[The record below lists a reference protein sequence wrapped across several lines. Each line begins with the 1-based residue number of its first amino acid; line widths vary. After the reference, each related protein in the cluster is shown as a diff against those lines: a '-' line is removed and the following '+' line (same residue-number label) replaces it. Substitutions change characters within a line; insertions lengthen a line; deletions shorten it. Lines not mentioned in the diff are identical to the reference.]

1 MSDQNPSVDLELERR
16 LISAPMCTIN
26 DKHGAERW
34 DLITGICYTPL
45 MFYDRNNMFMYML
58 FDQLI
63 KEGRDITPMSVMA
76 IAGETDWKQ
85 LLKNCQRLR
94 SMKDLGLHTDR
105 RRWQMMNEPWK
116 LFKDMKGDSVLDC
129 IGGPSYL
136 VDSGQYDI
144 RSLKDVKAGAF
155 RVRELWQKRQQIN
168 IFKDSAAA
176 AEKPAAKRSDIAIK
190 SITAI
195 QELENTFDPSRF
207 AGEMIKDYMEAD
219 DYRRETCAQWPY
231 KIKIMG
237 QAMPFKA
244 GRVYVLGALQSR
256 GKTSLGTD
264 IVRETV
270 KWKKTPRGGVL
281 FFSLEMTSD
290 EILMLMM
297 AQTVGAT
304 FEAIENK
311 TLSEKQ
317 LSMIQYL
324 ADEWK
329 EREQL
334 LVNDKPQTIE
344 SLITTIRL
352 HATKHELKTVVID
365 HIHII
370 DKSKGNIET
379 IDHLGHI
386 TRQLKM
392 LAKELNICI
401 IELAM
406 LNRSTNRSGHSKFGN
421 ARGDLEP
428 RMSDLKGS
436 SCIESDA
443 DCVILIHW
451 NGDASAV
458 EGEKSLDLIIGK
470 NRTGACK
477 SFPVTFHV
485 ASGQTFSYR
494 DIGSDEHD

>member
-16 LISAPMCTIN
+16 LIAAPMCTVA

-34 DLITGICYTPL
+34 DLICGICYTPV
-45 MFYDRNNMFMYML
+45 MFFDRNNMFMYML
-58 FDQLI
+58 YDQLI

-94 SMKDLGLHTDR
+94 SMKDLGLHSDK
-105 RRWQMMNEPWK
+105 RRWQMINEPWK
-116 LFKDMKGDSVLDC
+116 VFKDMRGDSVLDC

-136 VDSGQYDI
+136 VDSGLFNI
-144 RSLKDVKAGAF
+144 RSLKDVKSGAF
-155 RVRELWQKRQQIN
+155 RIRELWQKRQQIN
-168 IFKDSAAA
+168 IFRDSVTE
-176 AEKPAAKRSDIAIK
+176 AEKPAAKRSDLAVK

-195 QELENTFDPSRF
+195 QELENTFDPSKF
-207 AGEMIKDYMEAD
+207 AGEMIADYMLAD
-219 DYRRETCAQWPY
+219 DYKRETCAQWPL
-231 KIKIMG
+231 KVMIMD
-237 QAMPFKA
+237 QAMPLKA

-264 IVRETV
+264 IIRETV
-270 KWKKTPRGGVL
+270 KWDKTPRGGVL

-311 TLSEKQ
+311 TLDQSQ
-317 LSMIQYL
+317 LHMIQCL

-329 EREQL
+329 KREQL

-344 SLITTIRL
+344 SMITAIRL
-352 HATKHELKTVVID
+352 HATKHDLKTVVID

-370 DKSKGNIET
+370 DKSKGNIDQ

-406 LNRSTNRSGHSKFGN
+406 LNRGTNRSGHSKFGS

-443 DCVILIHW
+443 DCVILIWW
-451 NGDASAV
+451 NGASAA
-458 EGEKSLDLIIGK
+458 EGEKSIDLIIGK
-470 NRTGACK
+470 NRTGATK
-477 SFPVTFHV
+477 SIPVTFHA

-494 DIGSDEHD
+494 DIGGDEHE